1 MFNWIK
7 SYMPKRLYYR
17 AALILVLPVLFL
29 QLIISIVFIQRH
41 FEGVTVQMT
50 RTIAA
55 ELDLITEVIER
66 EGALAGQQIAR
77 SLGMSMSI
85 VAKDTKFV
93 EQRRFFDFTG
103 IVVRRELLALP
114 EILTV
119 DLPDN
124 RKVTVR
130 IKTDQEY
137 FDLQFARRQVS
148 ASNPHQLIVYLFVF
162 GAFFTIIAFFYLR
175 NQLRPITRL
184 ADAAEAF
191 GHGENIP
198 YDPGGALEVRAAGKA
213 FLNMRERIGR
223 HLKQRTMLLSG
234 VSHDL
239 RTPITRLKLGLSL
252 LPKEQREPLERDVED
267 MNLLLNEFLD
277 YAKFEN
283 ETESPVEDTD
293 PTVLVDELIKN
304 FSRTDIKIKE
314 IGEIS
319 NKSFKLKPFAIKRAL
334 ENLINNAN
342 RYAKRIL
349 IEKKFEGNLL
359 LFAVHDDGPG
369 IDESQYDEVLQPFTR
384 LDPSRNQNKGSGV
397 GLGLP
402 IAKEIVESHG
412 GVLKLS
418 RSPHLNGLC
427 VSLIIPVNNKSVVGP
442 EGLEPPTNAL

>member
-1 MFNWIK
+1 MFEWIK

-17 AALILVLPVLFL
+17 AALILVFPVVFL
-29 QLIISIVFIQRH
+29 QLIVSVVFIQRH

-50 RTIAA
+50 RTVAA

-66 EGALAGQQIAR
+66 DGAVAAQQIAR

-85 VAKDTKFV
+85 VSKDTKFK
-93 EQRRFFDFTG
+93 ERRRFYDLTG
-103 IVVRRELLALP
+103 LVVRRELLNLP

-124 RKVTVR
+124 KKVYSR
-130 IKTDQEY
+130 IKSGEEY
-137 FDLQFARRQVS
+137 FDLQFSRRRVS
-148 ASNPHQLIVYLFVF
+148 ASNPHQLIVYLIVF

-191 GHGENIP
+191 GLGENVP
-198 YDPGGALEVRAAGKA
+198 YDPSGALEVKAAGQA
-213 FLNMRERIGR
+213 FLDMRERIQR
-223 HLKQRTMLLSG
+223 HLKQRTMILSG

-252 LPKEQREPLERDVED
+252 LPKDQREPLEKDVQD

-277 YAKFEN
+277 FAKLEN
-283 ETESPVEDTD
+283 ETEVPTEDTN
-293 PTVLVDELIKN
+293 PNVLIDELIEN
-304 FSRTDIKIKE
+304 FRRVDIQIEIIGKIGN
-314 IGEIS
+314 ILL
-319 NKSFKLKPFAIKRAL
+319 KLKPFPIKRAL

-342 RYAKRIL
+342 RYGETIV
-349 IEKKFEGNLL
+349 IEKKIENNLL
-359 LFAVHDDGPG
+359 IISVHDDGPG
-369 IDESQYDEVLQPFTR
+369 IDEVYYDEVLQPFTR

-402 IAKEIVESHG
+402 IAKEIVEGHG
-412 GVLKLS
+412 GRLKLS
-418 RSPHLNGLC
+418 KSNILSGL
-427 VSLIIPVNNKSVVGP
+427 SAALIIPISV
-442 EGLEPPTNAL
+442 

>member
-1 MFNWIK
+1 
-7 SYMPKRLYYR
+7 MPKRLYFR
-17 AALILVLPVLFL
+17 AALILVFPVVFL
-29 QLIISIVFIQRH
+29 QLIVSIVFIQRH

-50 RTIAA
+50 RTVAA

-66 EGALAGQQIAR
+66 EGAVAAQQIAR

-85 VAKDTKFV
+85 VAQDTKFV
-93 EQRRFFDFTG
+93 QRRRVYDLTG
-103 IVVRRELLALP
+103 LVVRRELLALP

-124 RKVTVR
+124 KKVKAR
-130 IKTDQEY
+130 IKSGEEY
-137 FDLQFARRQVS
+137 FDLQFSRRRVS
-148 ASNPHQLIVYLFVF
+148 ASNPHQLIVYLVVF

-191 GHGENIP
+191 GHGENVNYNP
-198 YDPGGALEVRAAGKA
+198 SGALEVRAAGQA
-213 FLNMRERIGR
+213 FLDMRERIQR
-223 HLKQRTMLLSG
+223 HLKQRTMILSG

-252 LPKEQREPLERDVED
+252 LPKEQREPLEKDVED

-277 YAKFEN
+277 FAKFEN
-283 ETESPVEDTD
+283 ETDVPAEDTN
-293 PTVLVDELIKN
+293 PSLLVDDLIEN
-304 FSRTDIKIKE
+304 FSRTDVKIE
-314 IGEIS
+314 TIGEFA
-319 NKSFKLKPFAIKRAL
+319 NTTFKLKPFAIKRAL

-342 RYAKRIL
+342 RYGKQIL
-349 IEKKFEGNLL
+349 IEKKIEDNFLIL
-359 LFAVHDDGPG
+359 SVHDDGPG
-369 IDESQYDEVLQPFTR
+369 IDESLHDEVLQPFTR

-402 IAKEIVESHG
+402 IAKEIAEGHG
-412 GVLKLS
+412 GVLRLS
-418 RSPHLNGLC
+418 RSSHLNGLC
-427 VSLIIPVNNKSVVGP
+427 VSLIIPVNNMVMVGP

>member
-1 MFNWIK
+1 MFKWIN
-7 SYMPKRLYYR
+7 SYMPKRLYFR
-17 AALILVLPVLFL
+17 AALILVFPVVFL
-29 QLIISIVFIQRH
+29 QLIVSIVFIQRH

-50 RTIAA
+50 RTVAA

-66 EGALAGQQIAR
+66 EGAVAAQQIAR

-85 VAKDTKFV
+85 VAQDTKFV
-93 EQRRFFDFTG
+93 QRRRVYDLTG
-103 IVVRRELLALP
+103 LVVRRELLALP

-124 RKVTVR
+124 KKVKAR
-130 IKTDQEY
+130 IKSGEEY
-137 FDLQFARRQVS
+137 FDLQFSRRRVS
-148 ASNPHQLIVYLFVF
+148 ASNPHQLIVYLVVF

-191 GHGENIP
+191 GHGENVNYNP
-198 YDPGGALEVRAAGKA
+198 SGALEVRAAGQA
-213 FLNMRERIGR
+213 FLDMRERIQR
-223 HLKQRTMLLSG
+223 HLKQRTMILSG

-252 LPKEQREPLERDVED
+252 LPKEQREPLEKDVED

-277 YAKFEN
+277 FAKFEN
-283 ETESPVEDTD
+283 ETDVPAEDTN
-293 PTVLVDELIKN
+293 PSLLVDDLIEN
-304 FSRTDIKIKE
+304 FSRTDVKIE
-314 IGEIS
+314 RIGEFA
-319 NKSFKLKPFAIKRAL
+319 NTTFKLKPFAIKRAL

-342 RYAKRIL
+342 RYGKQIL
-349 IEKKFEGNLL
+349 IEKKIEDNFLIL
-359 LFAVHDDGPG
+359 SVHDDGPG
-369 IDESQYDEVLQPFTR
+369 IDESLHDEVLQPFTR

-402 IAKEIVESHG
+402 IAKEIAEGHG

-418 RSPHLNGLC
+418 RSLHLNGLC
-427 VSLIIPVNNKSVVGP
+427 VSLMIPVNN
-442 EGLEPPTNAL
+442 